1 MLSFHPHTDINM
13 IYQALGLV
21 LDCKP
26 TLKSYDDFRKVID
39 LGGKTD
45 LSFRAI
51 LSTALSKQEKQ
62 EKHVEGDQTKGK
74 RGGGYEHGGLP

>member
-1 MLSFHPHTDINM
+1 MLSFHPRTDINM

-21 LDCKP
+21 LCCKP
-26 TLKSYDDFRKVID
+26 TLMSYDDFRKVTD

-45 LSFRAI
+45 LSFRAV
-51 LSTALSKQEKQ
+51 LSTTLSKQEKQ

-74 RGGGYEHGGLP
+74 RGGGCEHGDLP